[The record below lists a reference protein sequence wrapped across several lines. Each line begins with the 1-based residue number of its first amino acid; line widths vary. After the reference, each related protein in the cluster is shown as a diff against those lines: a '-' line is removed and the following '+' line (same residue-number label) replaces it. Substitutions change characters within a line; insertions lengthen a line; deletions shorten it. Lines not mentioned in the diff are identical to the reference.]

1 MDRLSNV
8 TLARLPTGIAKPTYD
23 RTGLATGIVHLG
35 LGAFHR
41 AHQAVYTDALL
52 ASDPRWGILGVSLRS
67 PETQDALQPQD
78 GLYCVSAAD
87 GQHVSHRV
95 IGALA
100 GTMVAPEDPAGLIA
114 RLADPAVRIVSH

>member
-1 MDRLSNV
+1 MDRLSNT
-8 TLARLPTGIAKPTYD
+8 TLARLRAGIAKPAYD
-23 RTGLATGIVHLG
+23 RATIATGIVHLG

-41 AHQAVYTDALL
+41 ANQAVYNDALL

-67 PETQDALQPQD
+67 PDTRDALQPQD

-87 GQHVSHRV
+87 GQYVSHRV

-100 GTMVAPEDPAGLIA
+100 GT
-114 RLADPAVRIVSH
+114 